1 MLERADLEVQMSDSR
16 TINEMF
22 LEETAP
28 LMISAD
34 YKDRFKAEYL
44 QLAIRYNKL
53 SKMVENWDK
62 LNFTPTCD
70 KGIYQFQLKAMRTYM
85 DILEYRAELEGVEL

>member
-1 MLERADLEVQMSDSR
+1 MSSR
-16 TINEMF
+16 TINEVF

-53 SKMVENWDK
+53 SKMVENWDN

-70 KGIYQFQLKAMRTYM
+70 KGVYQFQLNAMHSYM
-85 DILEYRAELEGVEL
+85 DVLEFRAEQDGVDLFN